1 MKYRI
6 EIADDAS
13 AEAEDAYLWM
23 MEQLSKERAEK
34 WFDGLMDAIDT
45 LSNSPKRCSVAPENV
60 DSSEEIRQLLYGKG
74 RGTYRILF
82 TVSES
87 IVYVLHIRHA
97 SRQFLEL

>member
-1 MKYRI
+1 MKYQI

-45 LSNSPKRCSVAPENV
+45 LSNLLPPDDARITIARR
-60 DSSEEIRQLLYGKG
+60 RQKCV
-74 RGTYRILF
+74 T
-82 TVSES
+82 S
-87 IVYVLHIRHA
+87 A
-97 SRQFLEL
+97 